1 MDCRTIKKQ
10 GVTPIDNWDRYEK
23 NFFLDSHRNWRNI
36 NRCRALLKVSSDM
49 HYMIKINQN
58 EKNKKTA

>member
-23 NFFLDSHRNWRNI
+23 NFFLDSHRNN
-36 NRCRALLKVSSDM
+36 CSPS
-49 HYMIKINQN
+49 YCP
-58 EKNKKTA
+58 